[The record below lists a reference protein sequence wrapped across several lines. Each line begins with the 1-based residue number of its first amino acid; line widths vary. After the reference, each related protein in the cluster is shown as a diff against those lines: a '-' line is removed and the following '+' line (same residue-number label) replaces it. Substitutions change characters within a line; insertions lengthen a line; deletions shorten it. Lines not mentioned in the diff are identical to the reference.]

1 MAGGGSGLD
10 MSGYEAALNRLKE
23 ERLAVAD
30 IRDQILRDET
40 LKADDPAHRRQLLSQ
55 TLCELGELGRA
66 IDVLTRLQSG
76 DLVEMDAPEPT
87 ARTVIPPRQTA
98 LIRRTPEATNRV

>member
-1 MAGGGSGLD
+1 

-30 IRDQILRDET
+30 IHAQLLRDDA
-40 LKADDPAHRRQLLSQ
+40 LKTEDLAHWRQLLSQ
-55 TLCELGELGRA
+55 AVCEMGELGRA

-76 DLVEMDAPEPT
+76 ELVEMEPPEPT
-87 ARTVIPPRQTA
+87 VRTVIPPRQTA
-98 LIRRTPEATNRV
+98 LIKRTPVVAGRV

>member
-1 MAGGGSGLD
+1 

-23 ERLAVAD
+23 ERLAVTD
-30 IRDQILRDET
+30 IREQILRDEE
-40 LKADDPAHRRQLLSQ
+40 LQASDPAHRRQLLSQ

-66 IDVLTRLQSG
+66 IDVLTRLESG

-87 ARTVIPPRQTA
+87 VRTVIAPRQTG

>member
-1 MAGGGSGLD
+1 MV

-30 IRDQILRDET
+30 AREHILRD
-40 LKADDPAHRRQLLSQ
+40 KALQAEDPAHRRQLLSQ

-66 IDVLTRLQSG
+66 IDVLSRLHSG
-76 DLVEMDAPEPT
+76 DLIEMDAPEPSVP
-87 ARTVIPPRQTA
+87 RPGLPPRQTA
-98 LIRRTPEATNRV
+98 LIRRVQPSGGRA

>member
-1 MAGGGSGLD
+1 

-23 ERLAVAD
+23 ERLSVGD
-30 IRDQILRDET
+30 IREQILKDEA
-40 LKADDPAHRRQLLSQ
+40 LQASDPAHRRQLLSQ

-76 DLVEMDAPEPT
+76 DLVEMDLPEPVQ
-87 ARTVIPPRQTA
+87 RPVPPPRQTA
-98 LIRRTPEATNRV
+98 LIRRTPEAHGRA

>member
-1 MAGGGSGLD
+1 

-23 ERLAVAD
+23 ERLAVGD
-30 IRDQILRDET
+30 IRDQILKDDD
-40 LKADDPAHRRQLLSQ
+40 LKGEDPAHRRQLLAQ

-76 DLVEMDAPEPT
+76 DLVEMDAPEPVV
-87 ARTVIPPRQTA
+87 RTVIPPRQTA
-98 LIRRTPEATNRV
+98 LIRKTPEAAGRA